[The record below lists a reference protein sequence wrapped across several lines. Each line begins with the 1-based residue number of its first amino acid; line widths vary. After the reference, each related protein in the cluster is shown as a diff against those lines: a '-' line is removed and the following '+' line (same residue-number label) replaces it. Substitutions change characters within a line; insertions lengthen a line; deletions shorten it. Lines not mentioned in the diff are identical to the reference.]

1 MKVKCDNCGK
11 IFDSDEIKVISEY
24 MGEFWGMPAYEDFEA
39 CPYCDSYEID
49 NVKENEED
57 D

>member
-11 IFDSDEIKVISEY
+11 TFDSDEIKIISEY